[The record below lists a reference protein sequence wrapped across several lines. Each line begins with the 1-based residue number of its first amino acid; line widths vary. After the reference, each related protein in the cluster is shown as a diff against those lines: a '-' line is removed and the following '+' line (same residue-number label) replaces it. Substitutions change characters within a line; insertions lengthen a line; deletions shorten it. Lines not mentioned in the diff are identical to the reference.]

1 MNEIV
6 FPGSFD
12 PITNGHVDIIKRA
25 LPLFK
30 KIIIAV
36 GINSNKNYMFK
47 LEDRIH
53 FINETFKN
61 EKKIEVKS
69 YDGLTVEFCK
79 KNNINVILRGLR
91 NPDDFE
97 FEKSI
102 THTNRTLSNIETVF
116 LLTSS
121 NVSFISSSIV
131 REVIKNN
138 GNYKHF
144 VPKAVNLKN

>member
-12 PITNGHVDIIKRA
+12 PITNGHVDIVKRA
-25 LPLFK
+25 LPLFN

-53 FINETFKN
+53 FINDTFKD

-79 KNNINVILRGLR
+79 KNNIKIILRGLR

-102 THTNRTLSNIETVF
+102 THTNRTLSDIETVF

-131 REVIKNN
+131 REVIKNK

-144 VPKAVNLKN
+144 VPKSVSLKN

>member
-1 MNEIV
+1 MKEIV

-12 PITNGHVDIIKRA
+12 PLTNGHVDIIKRA

-102 THTNRTLSNIETVF
+102 THTNRTLSDIETVF

>member
-30 KIIIAV
+30 KIIVAV
-36 GINSNKNYMFK
+36 GINSYKNYMFK

-53 FINETFKN
+53 FINDTFKN

-102 THTNRTLSNIETVF
+102 THTNRTLSDIETVF

-131 REVIKNN
+131 REVIKNK

-144 VPKAVNLKN
+144 VPKSVSLKN

>member
-1 MNEIV
+1 MKEIV

-53 FINETFKN
+53 FINDTFKN
-61 EKKIEVKS
+61 ERKIKVKS

-102 THTNRTLSNIETVF
+102 THTNRTLSDIETVF

>member
-1 MNEIV
+1 MNEVI

-30 KIIIAV
+30 KIVVAV
-36 GINSNKNYMFK
+36 GINSNKKYMFE
-47 LEDRIH
+47 LEDRIS
-53 FINETFKN
+53 FINDTFKN

-69 YDGLTVEFCK
+69 YDGLTVDFCK
-79 KNNINVILRGLR
+79 KNNIKLILRGLR

-121 NVSFISSSIV
+121 DVSFVSSSIV
-131 REVIKNN
+131 REVIKNK

-144 VPKAVNLKN
+144 VPKSVILKN